1 MKKYKLNNLDC
12 ASCANKIENSLSKL
26 EGVKFVT
33 VNFANATMTIDTDDI
48 EKVKSKIKTIE
59 PDVEIQDIEKDKT
72 LVSVNELAENKGT
85 IIKSTFKI
93 SKMDCPSEETLIR
106 MKLEGLSMIKS
117 LVFDIENRKLTV
129 FHSEESSEIENHLK
143 ELNLG
148 SQLQETIVVQAD
160 ELKDDSSVQ
169 SVENEKLA
177 GVANEVQQKLK
188 MSFTMFK
195 STFKISKM
203 DCPSEETL
211 IRMKLEGLS
220 MIKSLVFDI
229 ENRKLTVFHSEESS
243 EIENHLKELNL
254 GSQLQETIVVQAD
267 EFKDNS
273 SVQSKL
279 LWTVLIINFAFFI
292 IEITTGFISKSMGL
306 VADSLDMLADAL
318 VYGLS
323 LWAVGSTV
331 FRKKKVAKLSGY
343 FQLALAL
350 IGLIEVIRRFISF
363 EAAPDFKT
371 MIIVSI
377 LALIANS
384 VCLYLLQKSKSE
396 EAHMKATMIFTSND
410 IIINTGVILAGILV
424 LLTQS
429 KYPDLIIG
437 SIVFLIVVRGAFR
450 ILKLGK

>member
-1 MKKYKLNNLDC
+1 MKK
-12 ASCANKIENSLSKL
+12 
-26 EGVKFVT
+26 
-33 VNFANATMTIDTDDI
+33 TI
-48 EKVKSKIKTIE
+48 
-59 PDVEIQDIEKDKT
+59 
-72 LVSVNELAENKGT
+72 
-85 IIKSTFKI
+85 FHI
-93 SKMDCPSEETLIR
+93 SKMDCPSEESLIR
-106 MKLEGLSMIKS
+106 MKLEGLSTIKN
-117 LVFDIENRKLTV
+117 LVFDIETRKLTV
-129 FHSEESSEIENHLK
+129 FHSEESPEIEQGLK

-148 SQLQETIVVQAD
+148 AERQETIIA
-160 ELKDDSSVQ
+160 
-169 SVENEKLA
+169 
-177 GVANEVQQKLK
+177 QQ
-188 MSFTMFK
+188 
-195 STFKISKM
+195 
-203 DCPSEETL
+203 
-211 IRMKLEGLS
+211 
-220 MIKSLVFDI
+220 
-229 ENRKLTVFHSEESS
+229 
-243 EIENHLKELNL
+243 
-254 GSQLQETIVVQAD
+254 D

-331 FRKKKVAKLSGY
+331 IRKKKVARLSGY

-350 IGLIEVIRRFISF
+350 LGLSEVIRRFISF
-363 EAAPDFKT
+363 EEVPDFQT

-424 LLTQS
+424 LLSQS

-437 SIVFLIVVRGAFR
+437 AIVFLIVVRGAFR